1 LFKAQNVI
9 KPNQRI
15 KLFVVLMWSVSI
27 FVILKEFAY
36 LGFVTKTHFS
46 MANQQQQDSTV
57 QPNPK

>member
-1 LFKAQNVI
+1 
-9 KPNQRI
+9 
-15 KLFVVLMWSVSI
+15 
-27 FVILKEFAY
+27 VILKEFAY